1 MSVTIRDVAKAAG
14 VSPSTVSK
22 VLNHS
27 PLISPETTA
36 HVNAVMK
43 ELNYIPN
50 MRARN
55 FAKQKTKTVVFLTLS
70 EPHMAL
76 MNPYIFEIFTGT
88 EEIFHQED
96 YMLQFVNALSLEDA
110 YQVIQKLIVT
120 KNADGIILHGYA
132 VSQEIT
138 NLLLTEQFPHIL
150 IGKPCFETTSSWID
164 INNIVAGEIAA
175 SFLYDCGIRRMAFIG
190 GRKQDRISQ
199 MRLHGVRQF
208 AVQRSIPIP
217 KQYVFYGEPT
227 SAEGYMLT
235 TQLLSS
241 STIPDGI
248 ICENSI
254 TAVGVVKAIHEHGLS
269 IPEDISFLCF
279 DNYPFSFMIDPL
291 PTVVDINVHSLGV
304 EAAKSLL
311 KIIKCPQ
318 LHIQSYITFP
328 SVIQRDSTYKRHI

>member
-1 MSVTIRDVAKAAG
+1 MSITIRDVAKAAG

-27 PLISPETTA
+27 PLISPQTTD
-36 HVNAVMK
+36 HVNSVMK
-43 ELNYIPN
+43 ELHYIPN

-55 FAKQKTKTVVFLTLS
+55 FAKQKTKTIVFLTLS

-76 MNPYIFEIFTGT
+76 MNPYVFEILTGT
-88 EEIFHQED
+88 EEIFHKED
-96 YMLQFVNALSLEDA
+96 YMLQFVNALSLDDA
-110 YQVIQKLIVT
+110 YQVIQKIIAT

-132 VSQEIT
+132 VSPEIT
-138 NLLLTEQFPHIL
+138 NLLLTQQFPHIL

-208 AVQRSIPIP
+208 ATQRFIPIS
-217 KQYVFYGEPT
+217 KQYVLFGEPT
-227 SAEGYMLT
+227 IAEGYKLT
-235 TQLLSS
+235 SQLLSS
-241 STIPDGI
+241 LPIPDGI

-254 TAVGVVKAIHEHGLS
+254 TAVGVVKAIHEYGFC
-269 IPEDISFLCF
+269 IPKDISFICF

-291 PTVVDINVHSLGV
+291 PTVVDINVYSLGV
-304 EAAKSLL
+304 EAAKNLL

-318 LHIQSYITFP
+318 LHVQSYITLP
-328 SVIQRDSTYKRHI
+328 SVIQRNSTK